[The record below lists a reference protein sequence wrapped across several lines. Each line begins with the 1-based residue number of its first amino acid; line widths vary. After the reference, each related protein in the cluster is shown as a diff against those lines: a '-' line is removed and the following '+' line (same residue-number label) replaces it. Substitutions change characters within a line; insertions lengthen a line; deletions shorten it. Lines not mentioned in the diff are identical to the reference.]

1 MRVSIPAFGV
11 QVTVR
16 LTDTAIR
23 NAKPKPKAYKL
34 LDGNGL
40 FLMVSP
46 TGSKLWRYRYRIGSS
61 ENLFAIGEY
70 PAVTL
75 QGAREQR
82 EAARRLIK
90 EGIHPAQH
98 RKAARLVS
106 ATEAANTLEAVA
118 KEWIDQNRAH
128 WSTYYCSQV
137 ETVLGNDVF
146 PKIGGLPIRSV
157 TAAHVLGI
165 IKAIEARNAPSIA
178 LLTRQWVS
186 AIFRYAVATLRA
198 DADPAAALRGAIRK
212 PRTQHKRPL
221 SRNELGL
228 FLDRVNA
235 TQSGALVRT
244 ALRLLLLTFVRP
256 GELRC
261 ARWKEFDLDAAEWR
275 IPAARM
281 KMREAHTVPLSQQA
295 VSLLTELRPFT
306 GRHSQLFPNLRDPK
320 RDMSPTTLNRALE
333 RMGYKGVFSAH
344 GFRATASTILN
355 EIGYRPDVIERQ
367 LAHQERNKVRAS
379 YNQASYMPERKKMMQ
394 EWADYLDA
402 AIRDDKVRP
411 IRAAVA

>member
-1 MRVSIPAFGV
+1 VLVA
-11 QVTVR
+11 VR

-34 LDGNGL
+34 IDGNGL

-46 TGSKLWRYRYRIGSS
+46 AGTKLWRYRYRIGGS

-70 PAVTL
+70 PTISL
-75 QGAREQR
+75 LEAREQR
-82 EAARRLIK
+82 DAARRLAK
-90 EGIHPAQH
+90 EGIHPSQH
-98 RKAARLVS
+98 RRAARLVS
-106 ATEAANTLEAVA
+106 ATEAANTFESVA
-118 KEWIDQNRAH
+118 KEWIAQNRAH
-128 WSTYYCSQV
+128 WSAYYCRQV
-137 ETVLGNDVF
+137 ETVLSSDVF
-146 PKIGGLPIRSV
+146 PKVGGLPIRSV
-157 TAAHVLGI
+157 TAAHVLAI
-165 IKAIEARNAPSIA
+165 IKAIEAREAPSIA

-212 PRTQHKRPL
+212 PKTQHKRPL
-221 SRNELGL
+221 GRNELGL
-228 FLDRVNA
+228 FLDRVSA
-235 TQSGALVRT
+235 TKSGMLVRT

-261 ARWKEFDLDAAEWR
+261 ARWSEFDLEAAEWK

-281 KMREAHTVPLSQQA
+281 KMREAHTVPLSLQA
-295 VSLLTELRPFT
+295 MELLQELKPFS
-306 GRHSQLFPNLRDPK
+306 GNNPRLFPNLRDPK

-333 RMGYKGVFSAH
+333 RMGYKGDFSAH

-355 EIGYRPDVIERQ
+355 EFGYRPDVIERQ

-379 YNQASYMPERKKMMQ
+379 YNQAAYMPERKKMMQ
-394 EWADYLDA
+394 DWADYLDA
-402 AIRDDKVRP
+402 ATKDDKVAP
-411 IRAAVA
+411 ILGGVTKV